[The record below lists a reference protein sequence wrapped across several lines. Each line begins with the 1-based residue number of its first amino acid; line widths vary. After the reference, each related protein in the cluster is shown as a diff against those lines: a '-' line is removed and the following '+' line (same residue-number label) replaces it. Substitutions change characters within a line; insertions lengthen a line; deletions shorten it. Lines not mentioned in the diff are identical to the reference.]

1 MNRAAEIIDRIQ
13 SFYRKSPPQRE
24 LVDVNGIIQEMLTLL
39 QREATQY
46 SVVMRTERA
55 AELPKIMV
63 DREQLQQV
71 LMKVILNAI
80 EAMKESGGE
89 LTVRSQLHDS

>member
-1 MNRAAEIIDRIQ
+1 
-13 SFYRKSPPQRE
+13 
-24 LVDVNGIIQEMLTLL
+24 
-39 QREATQY
+39 
-46 SVVMRTERA
+46 MRTERA

-71 LMKVILNAI
+71 FMKVILNAI